1 MGICAIAL
9 FQASTASPA
18 WAAKKAAATVPETL
32 HTGQKIAK
40 FFQSFGI
47 PDLGVLA
54 IISALPVVELRGA
67 VPVGY
72 VLNCFRSG
80 VFISSLHA
88 R

>member
-1 MGICAIAL
+1 MGLCAIAL
-9 FQASTASPA
+9 FQATASPA
-18 WAAKKAAATVPETL
+18 WAAKKAVVEKL

-72 VLNCFRSG
+72 VG
-80 VFISSLHA
+80 
-88 R
+88 

>member
-1 MGICAIAL
+1 MASRALLGLCAVAL
-9 FQASTASPA
+9 LQASTASPA
-18 WAAKKAAATVPETL
+18 WAAKKAAVTAAVPETL

-72 VLNCFRSG
+72 VRVL
-80 VFISSLHA
+80 
-88 R
+88 